1 MVTKKWQDN
10 DLVWP
15 HSDIDLRIIVD
26 EPPADWISFN
36 EQLAQLQREL
46 VTADPILRRV
56 LEHPPGW
63 VFLRREVDAGLVPAA
78 EMATLSHSFG
88 DHAAVDQWRKEALAR
103 PWSAE
108 DDRFYRGIIAA
119 RADGAYRLEA
129 DSADNVVLDADRYAA
144 HCVSWHYLAP
154 VVFASASLH
163 ACRRLSGKTEAL
175 HAYPIATVT
184 EFLSLAR
191 NGYRAAPTP
200 AALLRQARRAIT
212 ALPTLPVPAPST
224 DGTPTRAEVASAV
237 GALRCRIG
245 RYSYY
250 LAPPPLAATGYLID
264 RETKDLHGAI
274 RTLRA
279 ACPTLPTPLR
289 TLTESFLELV
299 PPPPTTPRSLRQFLD
314 NAAAEPD
321 VAPEGDTVSVALGV
335 NFHHDT
341 AACLIVDGRIIAA
354 EEERWSGVK
363 HNRTRREDYLSAPD
377 QALRYCLDTAGV
389 TPAEVDTV
397 WAASMA
403 PTSATGAWAST
414 EHAHLARLLPAPL
427 GERLRL
433 LSHHT
438 AHVLS
443 AFPLAGVDRAAGLVI
458 DAGGS
463 ALGAD
468 LAGRERISGYHLTW
482 SGWERVHHAL
492 PSYEP
497 ATAGHLVRRTHS
509 LGHLYRNLA
518 VRCIP
523 PGDEPE
529 GSMMALAALGDPH
542 RYRDHLRALV
552 HLGDDGHVR
561 IHPPLGSYDLDTP
574 ISPGG
579 QAWSRD
585 TATAKSMQHRAD
597 LAAAAQELFEDAVV
611 HVATHLHRITGSD
624 TLVFAG
630 GCALNTRLNATLA
643 ERSGFATLFVPPAPH
658 DAGTA
663 LGAALYGWCF
673 TLAQTP
679 PPAPI
684 DAAWGPHPG
693 TLDTAA
699 LRTAGHHVTTG
710 FARDEVIHRVASL
723 LADQRVVGWVQ
734 GGMEFG
740 PRALG
745 HRSILAHPGSRQVR
759 DRVNRLKQRASY
771 RPLAPAVLAE
781 HAPRYFHGAVD
792 AFMNRTALVR
802 PEHRERLAAVTHV
815 DGSARV
821 QAVAADH
828 GAFRDLL
835 EAFAQRSGIPV
846 LLNTSFNL
854 KGHPII
860 RTARQAVDA
869 FAALDL
875 DALAV
880 ADTLI
885 VRAGIP
891 AEPRTLSA
899 L

>member
-1 MVTKKWQDN
+1 
-10 DLVWP
+10 
-15 HSDIDLRIIVD
+15 
-26 EPPADWISFN
+26 
-36 EQLAQLQREL
+36 
-46 VTADPILRRV
+46 
-56 LEHPPGW
+56 
-63 VFLRREVDAGLVPAA
+63 
-78 EMATLSHSFG
+78 
-88 DHAAVDQWRKEALAR
+88 
-103 PWSAE
+103 
-108 DDRFYRGIIAA
+108 
-119 RADGAYRLEA
+119 
-129 DSADNVVLDADRYAA
+129 
-144 HCVSWHYLAP
+144 
-154 VVFASASLH
+154 
-163 ACRRLSGKTEAL
+163 
-175 HAYPIATVT
+175 
-184 EFLSLAR
+184 
-191 NGYRAAPTP
+191 
-200 AALLRQARRAIT
+200 
-212 ALPTLPVPAPST
+212 
-224 DGTPTRAEVASAV
+224 
-237 GALRCRIG
+237 
-245 RYSYY
+245 
-250 LAPPPLAATGYLID
+250 
-264 RETKDLHGAI
+264 
-274 RTLRA
+274 
-279 ACPTLPTPLR
+279 
-289 TLTESFLELV
+289 
-299 PPPPTTPRSLRQFLD
+299 
-314 NAAAEPD
+314 
-321 VAPEGDTVSVALGV
+321 VSVVLGV

-363 HNRTRREDYLSAPD
+363 HNRTRREDYLSPPD
-377 QALRYCLDTAGV
+377 RALHYCLDAAGITA
-389 TPAEVDTV
+389 AEVDTV

-403 PTSATGAWAST
+403 PTPTTGAWAST
-414 EHAHLARLLPAPL
+414 EVADLAHLLPHTL

-443 AFPLAGVDRAAGLVI
+443 AFPLAEVDRAAGLVI

-497 ATAGHLVRRTHS
+497 ASAGRLVRHGHS
-509 LGHLYRNLA
+509 LGHFYRNLA

-542 RYRDHLRALV
+542 HYRDHLRELA
-552 HLGDDGHVR
+552 HLGDEGQLR

-574 ISPGG
+574 LSLGG
-579 QAWSRD
+579 QVWSRD
-585 TATAKSMQHRAD
+585 TAAAKSMQERAD
-597 LAAAAQELFEDAVV
+597 LAAAVQDLFEDAVV
-611 HVATHLHRITGSD
+611 HVATHLRRITGTD

-643 ERSGFATLFVPPAPH
+643 ERAGFASLFVPPAPH

-673 TLAQTP
+673 DLGQRP

-693 TLDTAA
+693 TVDTAR
-699 LRTAGHHVTTG
+699 LRASGHHVTTG
-710 FARDEVIHRVASL
+710 LARDEVIQRVAGL
-723 LADQRVVGWVQ
+723 LDDQRVVGWVQ

-759 DRVNRLKQRASY
+759 GRVNRLKQRASY

-781 HAPRYFHGAVD
+781 HAATYFHGAVD

-802 PEHRERLAAVTHV
+802 PEQRERLAGVTHV

-821 QAVAADH
+821 QLVSEGH
-828 GAFRDLL
+828 GCFRDLL

-854 KGHPII
+854 KGRPII

-869 FAALDL
+869 FAVLDL

-880 ADTLI
+880 DDTVI
-885 VRAGIP
+885 VRAGVP
-891 AEPRTLSA
+891 AEPVTSSSPVPTRGA
-899 L
+899 R